1 MSLRTPNYPTISL
14 GLWLATSVR
23 EEHTHIGYLSEV
35 IVFWQVWLEKQSA
48 ARVGMVET
56 RRAIKHF
63 LLKMAEEAHEFERS
77 GRFTAIE
84 TNGFMRKIK
93 YLQAKNHFVY
103 GSTKF
108 QAAFATAEDDFKSRG
123 TSFTSDDGVELTNNV
138 AAAQGE
144 GALPERCSGGED
156 GPVPSM
162 GHNLA
167 DGTGPSDP
175 TVAV

>member
-1 MSLRTPNYPTISL
+1 
-14 GLWLATSVR
+14 
-23 EEHTHIGYLSEV
+23 
-35 IVFWQVWLEKQSA
+35 
-48 ARVGMVET
+48 MVET

-103 GSTKF
+103 GSSKF
-108 QAAFATAEDDFKSRG
+108 QAAFATADDESRG
-123 TSFTSDDGVELTNNV
+123 TSFAACDGVELTNNV
-138 AAAQGE
+138 AAA
-144 GALPERCSGGED
+144 GAEV

-162 GHNLA
+162 GHNS
-167 DGTGPSDP
+167 DGGTAPGDS
-175 TVAV
+175 TVAL